1 MMRLSSYDG
10 NPYIGVYCAANEN
23 ISLVPADSPRALV
36 TDIEEAL
43 GVESVR
49 CTIAS
54 TYILGALLA
63 MNSYGAVITSMAS
76 KEETELIASRLPVY
90 VIEDRLNA
98 SGNNILVNDNGALVN
113 PDIGKKALKKIEK
126 VLQVDVEQGSVAG
139 HKTVGS
145 VCAATNK
152 GVLCHPA
159 ASEQD
164 LETLRSVMKV
174 PTAIGTL
181 NYGAPLVG
189 ACMVANSRGAAVGFK
204 STPIELGRVEDSLG
218 LI

>member
-23 ISLVPADSPRALV
+23 ISFIPVDSPSPLV
-36 TDIEEAL
+36 KDIEEAL
-43 GVESVR
+43 EVESVK
-49 CTIAS
+49 CTISS
-54 TYILGALLA
+54 TNILGALLA

-76 KEETELIASRLPVY
+76 KEETALIARRLPVY

-98 SGNNILVNDNGALVN
+98 AGNNILVNDNGALVN
-113 PDIGKKALKKIEK
+113 PDMGKKALKKIEK
-126 VLQVDVEQGSVAG
+126 VLQVDVAQGSVAG

-159 ASEQD
+159 TSEQD
-164 LETLRSVMKV
+164 LEMLRSVMKV

>member
-1 MMRLSSYDG
+1 MMRLSSYNG
-10 NPYIGVYCAANEN
+10 NPYIGVYCASNED
-23 ISLVPADSPRALV
+23 ISFMPVDSPRGLMK
-36 TDIEEAL
+36 DIEEAL
-43 GVESVR
+43 EVDSVK

-54 TYILGALLA
+54 TNILGALLA
-63 MNSYGAVITSMAS
+63 LNSYGAVITNMAS
-76 KEETELIASRLPVY
+76 REETELIGSRLQVY

-98 SGNNILVNDNGALVN
+98 SGNNILANDNGALVN

-126 VLQVDVEQGSVAG
+126 VLQVDVVQGMVAG

-145 VCAATNK
+145 VCSATNK

-159 ASEQD
+159 ASGQD
-164 LETLRSVMKV
+164 LEMLRSVMKV

-181 NYGAPLVG
+181 NYGTPLVG
-189 ACMVANSRGAAVGFK
+189 ACIVANSRGAVVGFK

>member
-10 NPYIGVYCAANEN
+10 NPYIGVYCAANEDF
-23 ISLVPADSPRALV
+23 SFMPVDSPRPLV
-36 TDIEEAL
+36 KDIEEAL

-49 CTIAS
+49 CTISGAN
-54 TYILGALLA
+54 IIGALLA

-76 KEETELIASRLPVY
+76 REETKLIAKRLPVY

-98 SGNNILVNDNGALVN
+98 SGNNILLNDNGALVN
-113 PDIGKKALKKIEK
+113 PDIGKKALKRIEK
-126 VLQVDVEQGSVAG
+126 VLQIDVVQGSVAG

-159 ASEQD
+159 ASEQ
-164 LETLRSVMKV
+164 EIEMLRSVMKV
-174 PTAIGTL
+174 PAAIGTL

-189 ACMVANSRGAAVGFK
+189 ACMVANSRGAAIGFK

-218 LI
+218 LF

>member
-1 MMRLSSYDG
+1 MMRLSSYNG

-23 ISLVPADSPRALV
+23 ISFMPVDSPRGLMK
-36 TDIEEAL
+36 DIEEVL
-43 GVESVR
+43 EVDSVK

-54 TYILGALLA
+54 TNILGALLA
-63 MNSYGAVITSMAS
+63 LNSYGAVITNMAS
-76 KEETELIASRLPVY
+76 REETQLIASRLQVY
-90 VIEDRLNA
+90 VIEDKLNA
-98 SGNNILVNDNGALVN
+98 SGNNILANDNGALVN

-126 VLQVDVEQGSVAG
+126 VLQVDVVQGMVAG

-159 ASEQD
+159 ASGQD
-164 LETLRSVMKV
+164 LEMLRSVMKV

-181 NYGAPLVG
+181 NYGTPLVG
-189 ACMVANSRGAAVGFK
+189 ACMVANSRGAVVGFK
-204 STPIELGRVEDSLG
+204 STPIELGRIEDSLG